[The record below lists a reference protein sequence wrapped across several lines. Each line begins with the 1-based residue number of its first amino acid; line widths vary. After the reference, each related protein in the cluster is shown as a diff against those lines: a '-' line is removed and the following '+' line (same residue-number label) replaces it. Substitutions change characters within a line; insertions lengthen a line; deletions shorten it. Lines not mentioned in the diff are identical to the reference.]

1 MPSYRV
7 GTRRFKYGALYMLPQ
22 SAVTDAKD
30 FQIIR
35 SILGNPFASY
45 TKIGAPLGLSGV
57 TVKARLGRLE
67 RDGVARLWGI
77 PPPQVFHR
85 HARFFVYGRV
95 RARDHALALARTS
108 PTVVRAAEG
117 HERSFEI
124 VTYEAT
130 EDAAPP
136 PEIVH
141 RLGNPNFA
149 ATFHIS
155 DPRAMDRD
163 LSPLDWRVLLP
174 LIRNPRIAVQDLATA
189 TGLSRKT
196 VRLHRD
202 ALVRKRLLH
211 VLPLLAGAKSPGFV
225 MYRLFLWMPST
236 SIADRERVLAALPD
250 ATFNAWT
257 ERPAGLW
264 LTGAAPRMSDVLHY
278 RDRAEHLPGITRSE
292 VDVFLRNEIFPEKLE
307 GWIRGE
313 LARWDRRRR

>member
-1 MPSYRV
+1 
-7 GTRRFKYGALYMLPQ
+7 MLPKT
-22 SAVTDAKD
+22 AVTDAKD

-35 SILGNPFASY
+35 SILRNPFASY
-45 TKIGAPLGLSGV
+45 TKIGTPLGLSGV
-57 TVKARLGRLE
+57 TAKARLDRLE
-67 RDGVARLWGI
+67 RDGVARVWGI
-77 PPPQVFHR
+77 PSPQVFHR

-124 VTYEAT
+124 VTFEET

-136 PEIVH
+136 PDIVR
-141 RLGNPNFA
+141 RLGDPSFA
-149 ATFHIS
+149 ATFHIG
-155 DPRAMDRD
+155 DPRAVDRD

-174 LIRNPRIAVQDLATA
+174 LIRNPRIAVQDLASA
-189 TGLSRKT
+189 AGLSRKT

-225 MYRLFLWMPST
+225 MYRLFLWMPSASVT
-236 SIADRERVLAALPD
+236 DREKVLAALPD
-250 ATFNAWT
+250 ATLTAWT

-264 LTGAAPRMSDVLHY
+264 LTGAAPRMSDVLQY
-278 RDRAEHLPGITRSE
+278 RDQAERLPGITRAE
-292 VDVFLRNEIFPEKLE
+292 FDVFLRNEIFPEKFE
-307 GWIRGE
+307 GWIRSE
-313 LARWDRRRR
+313 LARWDRRRRR

>member
-1 MPSYRV
+1 MHPK
-7 GTRRFKYGALYMLPQ
+7 T
-22 SAVTDAKD
+22 AVTDAKD
-30 FQIIR
+30 FEIILSLFR
-35 SILGNPFASY
+35 SPFASY
-45 TKIGAPLGLSGV
+45 TDIGVPLGLSGV
-57 TVKARLGRLE
+57 TVKARLDRLQ

-95 RARDHALALARTS
+95 RARDRALALAWKS

-130 EDAAPP
+130 EDAGPP
-136 PEIVH
+136 PEILR
-141 RLGNPNFA
+141 RLGDPNFA

-155 DPRAMDRD
+155 DPRPIDRD

-174 LIRNPRIAVQDLATA
+174 LIRTPRMPVQDLASA

-202 ALVRKRLLH
+202 ALVRKRLLS
-211 VLPLLAGAKSPGFV
+211 VMPLVTGAKSPGFV

-236 SIADRERVLAALPD
+236 SIADRERVLAALPNT
-250 ATFNAWT
+250 TFTAWT
-257 ERPAGLW
+257 ENPAGLW
-264 LTGAAPRMSDVLHY
+264 LIGAAPRMSDALQD
-278 RDRAEHLPGITRSE
+278 RDRADRLPGITRSE

-307 GWIRGE
+307 GWIRE
-313 LARWDRRRR
+313 QLARWDQRRRNK